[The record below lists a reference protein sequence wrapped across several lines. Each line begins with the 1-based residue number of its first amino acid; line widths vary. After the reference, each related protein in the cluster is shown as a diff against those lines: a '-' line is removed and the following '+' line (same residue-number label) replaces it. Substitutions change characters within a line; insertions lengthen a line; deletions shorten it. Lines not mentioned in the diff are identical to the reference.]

1 MLHKSL
7 HISTTGL
14 VSLQSLDLGY
24 NNISSIDLDAFK
36 YLKNLQTLILR
47 RNSLTTIGA
56 WTEPLLNLKILDIS
70 QNLVVQ
76 LSETVD
82 LNSVEKLNLA
92 DNMLVDITSD
102 NINKMSQVTQLD
114 LSYNKLSRFPSLSSK
129 VVELFMS
136 GNMIKTLDQSSLQ
149 GLSSIQVRSQQFI

>member
-76 LSETVD
+76 LSETVH

-149 GLSSIQVRSQQFI
+149 GLSSIQVRSQQFL

>member
-76 LSETVD
+76 LSETVH

-114 LSYNKLSRFPSLSSK
+114 LSYNKLSRFPSLSAK

-149 GLSSIQVRSQQFI
+149 GLSSIQVRSQQFF